1 MRWFRRRT
9 TPPLPRAPRE
19 AVKILAAHL
28 HVHTAESLVVLTT
41 SPAALRE
48 ARKALEAG
56 AAARLACPDSRDV
69 TLMPGEG
76 NPALDPDEGWLIPLP
91 AESREFLSALT
102 TDQPGA
108 WEVPGTNVGVVAE

>member
-1 MRWFRRRT
+1 MRWFRRRS

-19 AVKILAAHL
+19 VAEVRAAHL

-48 ARKALEAG
+48 AGEALTAG
-56 AAARLACPDSRDV
+56 AAVRLSCGDGRPV
-69 TLMPGEG
+69 TLFEG
-76 NPALDPDEGWLIPLP
+76 DTSPALDPDEGWLIPLP
-91 AESREFLSALT
+91 RQAREFVCGLPAE
-102 TDQPGA
+102 PGA